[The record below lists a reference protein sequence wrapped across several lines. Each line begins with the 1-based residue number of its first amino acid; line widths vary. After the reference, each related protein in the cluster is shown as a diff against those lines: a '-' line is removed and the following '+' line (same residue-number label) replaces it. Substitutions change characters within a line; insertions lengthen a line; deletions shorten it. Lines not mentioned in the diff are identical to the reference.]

1 MKKLTAFSRE
11 DRYIVIKR
19 KHLSKEVERQLLV
32 WLNAAEIRQVPK
44 AVVVEGDWPEYEP
57 VWKMIEDRVAGK
69 AQEEAPP
76 RDDVREASTY
86 ERLGQM
92 LRREN
97 LKPTA
102 RFLEAAY
109 LGYNLCRMERDG
121 RIARHEGS
129 GTGSAI

>member
-1 MKKLTAFSRE
+1 MSKDKIVEAFRAACRNAE
-11 DRYIVIKR
+11 TKR
-19 KHLSKEVERQLLV
+19 GEVCLHASDWMALSDTI
-32 WLNAAEIRQVPK
+32 AALASQ
-44 AVVVEGDWPEYEP
+44 
-57 VWKMIEDRVAGK
+57 
-69 AQEEAPP
+69 P

-102 RFLEAAY
+102 RFLDAAY

-121 RIARHEGS
+121 RIDTTRSDTPSGEGESSIRHEGS